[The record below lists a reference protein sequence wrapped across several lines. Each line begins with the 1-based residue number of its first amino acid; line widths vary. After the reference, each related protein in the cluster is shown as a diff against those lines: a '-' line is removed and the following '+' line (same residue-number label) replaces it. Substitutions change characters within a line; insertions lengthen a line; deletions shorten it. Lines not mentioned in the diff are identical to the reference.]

1 MIQKSVENQSCSYRE
16 CPIMGRPFIGD
27 SDYRTNSVHVES
39 VVIISYF
46 SEVVARPLLQNMGT
60 NTGYFG
66 LNLML
71 LFVINY

>member
-1 MIQKSVENQSCSYRE
+1 MQLQR
-16 CPIMGRPFIGD
+16 M
-27 SDYRTNSVHVES
+27 SDYGPTIYRRFRLSDKFCSCVES